1 MREKTKTRDGL
12 ADLRNPFPT
21 PYQVATGAGAFFPC
35 SGNGN
40 GQSWNNR
47 AGNGNFWSSSLN
59 SATNGRNL
67 NFNSGGVNTQNTNN
81 RFNGFAVRPVQISC
95 LDGCMPFLLLPWLIC
110 KDMMTL
116 TKEQLLRDLYVA
128 YWCARRG
135 KSQMS
140 YVVEW
145 DANLKANM
153 EALCDD
159 LYRRRYRPLPSK
171 CFIIDYPKKREIFAA
186 QFRDRIVHH
195 LYYNWTHRLF
205 EATFIQDSYSCVP
218 GRGTHYGIGRVADML
233 RRESHGWQRPCYAL
247 HLDIRGYFMHIV
259 RQRLLEIAT
268 ASLRKMASHRVPK
281 QVLAAGSVCCRTTAA
296 HPRWRDVLDI
306 DFICWLTEVIVM
318 LDPKENCIIVGSPED
333 WDDLDPAKSML
344 HLLDGLGLPI
354 GNLTS
359 QLFSNVYLNV
369 LDQFCKRDLKIR
381 NYGRYVDD
389 SLLVSADK
397 EWLLSLVP
405 RLRDFLKRELG
416 LDLHMGKLEVSEVH
430 RGVEFLGVFVKLY
443 RTYTSNKTIERICK
457 SIRLLIHP
465 SRRHAG
471 PAMTHPLNSRRGRPL
486 PAARMLRS
494 VNSYLGILSHTASCR
509 LRRELFFRKEF
520 LRLGVFDA
528 GMTKI
533 TERKHYFHKLLKQN
547 DYEQN
552 VRTSERLRLSA
563 RRRQPTRHR
572 LRNET
577 SIGRTL

>member
-1 MREKTKTRDGL
+1 MVLTR
-12 ADLRNPFPT
+12 
-21 PYQVATGAGAFFPC
+21 
-35 SGNGN
+35 
-40 GQSWNNR
+40 
-47 AGNGNFWSSSLN
+47 
-59 SATNGRNL
+59 
-67 NFNSGGVNTQNTNN
+67 
-81 RFNGFAVRPVQISC
+81 
-95 LDGCMPFLLLPWLIC
+95 
-110 KDMMTL
+110 
-116 TKEQLLRDLYVA
+116 EQLLRDLYVA
-128 YWCARRG
+128 YWCARKG
-135 KSQMS
+135 KAQMS

-145 DANLKANM
+145 DTNLKANM

-159 LYRRRYRPLPSK
+159 LYYRRYKTLPSK

-195 LYYNWTHRLF
+195 LYYNWTHQLF

-218 GRGTHYGIGRVADML
+218 GRGTHYGIQRVTDML
-233 RRESHGWQRPCYAL
+233 RRESRNWQRPCYAL

-259 RQRLLEIAT
+259 RRRLLEIAT
-268 ASLRKMASHRVPK
+268 ASLRKMALHRVPATVASK
-281 QVLAAGSVCCRTTAA
+281 TGKR
-296 HPRWRDVLDI
+296 PRWRDVLDI

-344 HLLDGLGLPI
+344 HLLEGLGLPI

-359 QLFSNVYLNV
+359 QLFSNVYLNL

-397 EWLLSLVP
+397 EWLLGLVP
-405 RLRDFLKRELG
+405 RIRDFLKRELG
-416 LDLHMGKLEVSEVH
+416 LELHMGKLEVSEVH
-430 RGVEFLGVFVKLY
+430 RGVEFLGVFIKPY
-443 RTYTSNKTIERICK
+443 RTYTSNKTVERIRK

-465 SRRHAG
+465 SRQHMDSS
-471 PAMTHPLNSRRGRPL
+471 MTHPLNSRRGRPL
-486 PAARMLRS
+486 SIARTLRS

-509 LRRELFFRKEF
+509 LRRQLFFRKEF

-533 TERKHYFHKLLKQN
+533 TERKQYFHKLLKQN

-563 RRRQPTRHR
+563 RRRKPTRHR
-572 LRNET
+572 LWHEA
-577 SIGRTL
+577 SV